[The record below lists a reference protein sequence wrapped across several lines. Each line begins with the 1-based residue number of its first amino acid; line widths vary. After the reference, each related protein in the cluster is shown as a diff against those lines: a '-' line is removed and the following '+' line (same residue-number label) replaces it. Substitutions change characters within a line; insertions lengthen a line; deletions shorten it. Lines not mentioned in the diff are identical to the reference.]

1 MYQIENARGFKGDKT
16 IVKTETE
23 VDKEGNTI
31 EYQYNAEGVCLVAR
45 IVKSAK

>member
-1 MYQIENARGFKGDKT
+1 MYQIENARGFKGDNT

-45 IVKSAK
+45 IINRED